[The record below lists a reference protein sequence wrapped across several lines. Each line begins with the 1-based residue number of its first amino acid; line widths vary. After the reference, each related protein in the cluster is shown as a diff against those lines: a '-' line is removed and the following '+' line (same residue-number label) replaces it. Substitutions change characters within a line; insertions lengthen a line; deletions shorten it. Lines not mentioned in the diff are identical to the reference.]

1 MTKQFS
7 FTKYENEIMADFRE
21 RLNKAESTEDVKKFF
36 TYTIKSLMENIFA
49 DKLDFRLDDIVLTTG
64 EEPYYSLNKRL
75 LKVGEFQGA
84 WSDSDLPRVLARLAG
99 SALKRY
105 RHLEK
110 NPGKTESKIRM

>member
-36 TYTIKSLMENIFA
+36 AYTIKSLMENIFG
-49 DKLDFRLDDIVLTTG
+49 DKLDFRLDDVVLTTG
-64 EEPYYSLNKRL
+64 EEPYYSLNERL
-75 LKVGEFQGA
+75 LEVGEFRGA
-84 WSDSDLPRVLARLAG
+84 WGDSDLPRVLARLAG
-99 SALKRY
+99 SALKRHI
-105 RHLEK
+105 HLEK